1 MRPTSALLPLGFVL
15 VTGMLSFG
23 TAQAFHEDI
32 TCERTILSTQGFAH
46 KSHAESWFPEQLKFS
61 RDNFEHVSDDLK
73 LLRYVRAV
81 PTKGGNIYSQY
92 HNLFPDGRLSVSLSG
107 RNGYKGTGASYYKCN
122 KTALEIRQDR
132 VGHLK

>member
-15 VTGMLSFG
+15 IMGQLSSG
-23 TAQAFHEDI
+23 SAYAIYDVI
-32 TCERTILSTQGFAH
+32 RCERLTLSTQGFAY
-46 KSHAESWFPEQLKFS
+46 KSHAESWFPRRLHISSGAFK
-61 RDNFEHVSDDLK
+61 HVSDDLQ
-73 LLRYVRAV
+73 LLRFTKTVRS
-81 PTKGGNIYSQY
+81 TKGNIYSQY

>member
-81 PTKGGNIYSQY
+81 PTKGRPNYSAFY
-92 HNLFPDGRLSVSLSG
+92 NLFPDGRLSVSISD
-107 RNGYKGTGASYYKCN
+107 RSGYKSTGASYYKCD
-122 KTALEIRQDR
+122 KTALQVRQEKSN
-132 VGHLK
+132 LPN